1 MNIVSLRDFKKD
13 KNVRARNV
21 IIIIMWE
28 IANFLVLENWL
39 CTFYS
44 FKRFVLK
51 AFGAK
56 IGRDVIVKQG
66 VSIKYPWKLKIGDY
80 SWIGEGVWIDN
91 IVSVEIGSN
100 VCISQGAYI
109 CTGNHDWS
117 KKDFPLTAKAIVIED
132 GVWVGAKAIVCPGI
146 TLKNHSVITAGSVVT
161 TDTEPYKIYQGNP
174 AKPIKERKIK

>member
-1 MNIVSLRDFKKD
+1 MNAISLKDFKKD

-39 CTFYS
+39 CTFCS

-66 VSIKYPWKLKIGDY
+66 VGIKYPWKLKIGDY